1 MIRLR
6 KLKEK
11 KFPVYFVILALR
23 NPMQEDDRLEDLSY
37 TVSKDGDGVGWGDQS
52 PGSQGRTP
60 NRLPYLDEFIKTRP

>member
-1 MIRLR
+1 VIRLR

-37 TVSKDGDGVGWGDQS
+37 TVSKDGDGVGEKGEMDYCFHVSKSMSYFKKQK
-52 PGSQGRTP
+52 
-60 NRLPYLDEFIKTRP
+60 LE